1 MPGTGSIRTAMRCSS
16 SDVMRAVRAALP
28 VPALMLSLA
37 LAACTTS
44 VTRAFIPDPNVERMS
59 LADAQDNLDRFVR
72 LECPRLMREKHDTDD
87 ARISVNVDAGGNVTR
102 ATFSKLTGD
111 ERIDT
116 MFGGIAAQMKFA
128 PAPDGR
134 EFTGR
139 MRVGYACSPTVSTA
153 TIQLIQ

>member
-1 MPGTGSIRTAMRCSS
+1 MPATGSIRMATRCWW
-16 SDVMRAVRAALP
+16 SDVRPGMRGTLAAAAAL
-28 VPALMLSLA
+28 VA
-37 LAACTTS
+37 LAACTTQI
-44 VTRAFIPDPNVERMS
+44 TRAFTPDPNAERMS

-72 LECPRLMREKHDTDD
+72 MECPRLMQEKRDNAE
-87 ARISVNVDAGGNVTR
+87 ARISVAVDGSGAVQR

-111 ERIDT
+111 ERMDS

-128 PAPDGR
+128 PAPDGK

-153 TIQLIQ
+153 TIQLID

>member
-1 MPGTGSIRTAMRCSS
+1 MPATGSIRTAMRCSS
-16 SDVMRAVRAALP
+16 SDVIRAGRAA
-28 VPALMLSLA
+28 MLAAAALA

-44 VTRAFIPDPNVERMS
+44 ITRAFTPDPNAERMS

-72 LECPRLMREKHDTDD
+72 MECPRLMQAKHDTDE
-87 ARISVNVDAGGNVTR
+87 ARVSVDVDPSGNVTR

-111 ERIDT
+111 DRMDT

-128 PAPDGR
+128 PAPDGK